1 MTRPSQALLTL
12 FLYALSVHAAPQAA
26 TTAASDEPATFT
38 AAPNVGPGGSS
49 FTDSAHFRVYNGDA
63 AATESS
69 LAMLEGAY
77 ECFVGK
83 LGWRSSGLSF
93 NSQTSTGPWYKTNVY
108 SVSSLSGNAAGV
120 MQSDAEAGAGYLEV
134 VADYLATPGVTVHEY
149 GHALH
154 YHQQTWV
161 SQGRTGAWWE
171 TLANWVADTYTTSE
185 LCAAAREANGQ
196 TTTPSEIEL
205 AKVLGDSFQVIVDG
219 SVDTG
224 NYYQAWPFFTYLTN
238 NPDDFA
244 GLGQDTLRQ
253 LMVQYS
259 KDSNETPLHTLAR
272 VSENATVGDIVGRY
286 WARMAY
292 VDIGHPTA
300 QETFLA
306 QRDSINFANLDSQGS
321 GSYKVKAARQ
331 PRYMGS
337 NIIPLTT
344 SGAATV
350 AIKVTT
356 SGVYTGTVAVRN
368 TSSGDVRYVSL
379 VNGSASV
386 AVAQSEEATLVIA
399 NTPAEPILYDGFD
412 LSTEVSAGL
421 DYTVTI
427 SGATV

>member
-1 MTRPSQALLTL
+1 MKSNPILLPF
-12 FLYALSVHAAPQAA
+12 FLYALAGVRAAPQAA
-26 TTAASDEPATFT
+26 RAVDAEPATFT
-38 AAPNVGPGGSS
+38 ANANVGPGGSS
-49 FTDSAHFRVYNGDA
+49 FKDSDHFRVYNADSA
-63 AATESS
+63 AATSA

-77 ECFVGK
+77 ECFVTK
-83 LGWRSSGLSF
+83 LGWRSSGLSY
-93 NSQTSTGPWYKTNVY
+93 NSAADAAGPWYKTNIY
-108 SVSSLSGNAAGV
+108 SVSTLEGAAGV
-120 MQSDAEAGAGYLEV
+120 MQSDATAGLGYLEV
-134 VADYLATPGVTVHEY
+134 VAEYLSTPGVTVHEF

-161 SQGRTGAWWE
+161 GQGNTGAWWE
-171 TLANWVADTYTTSE
+171 TLANWVADTYTTSD
-185 LCAAAREANGQ
+185 LCADARTAHGETGTADA
-196 TTTPSEIEL
+196 IEL
-205 AKVLGDSFQVIVDG
+205 PKVIGDSFQVIVDG

-238 NPDDFA
+238 NPDNFG
-244 GLGQDTLRQ
+244 GLGSDTLHQ

-272 VSENATVGDIVGRY
+272 VASNATVGEIVGRY

-292 VDIGHPTA
+292 ADIGHPTA
-300 QETFLA
+300 KDLFIA

-321 GSYKVKAARQ
+321 GSYKVKSARQ
-331 PRYMGS
+331 PKYMGS

-356 SGVYTGTVAVRN
+356 TGVYTGTVAVRN
-368 TSSGDVRYVSL
+368 TSTGAVRYVTLSS
-379 VNGSASV
+379 GAASV
-386 AVAQSEEATLVIA
+386 KVSASEEATLVIA
-399 NTPAEPILYDGFD
+399 NTPAEPILYDGFS
-412 LSTEVSAGL
+412 LSSDVTKGL